1 MLRNGWRCA
10 LAGAA
15 LGLASGAVAADTGEV
30 RVSVSSPAPGGKL
43 RDYLHQARIEG
54 SALADGGGPDQFDV
68 MLVLDVS
75 DSTKAASG
83 ADVDRDGLVGVDPHN
98 ELLPPGAFAP
108 DVFST
113 DLGDTVLQA
122 QVLAA
127 RTLLQGLDARRVR
140 VGLVTFAGEVNR
152 ATGERKSIEQQ
163 DAWLQLPLTNDYAAI
178 DRALVSVLARGPN
191 GATNFAAGIRLGII
205 ELAGLSGAIS
215 VPRAGVSKVMLFLT
229 DGIPTLPVGK
239 GTVEDPGDDEAALR
253 AAQLARG
260 AGISINTYALGQA
273 ALQYP
278 RVVTEM
284 ARMTVGTYSPVQNP
298 GDIVTLLQGV
308 SFADVEDVVLTN
320 LSTGEF
326 STDVRL
332 APDGS
337 FTGFVPVREGKNRV
351 RISALASDGSRGSV
365 ELEFDFEHNQV
376 GDRAR
381 LDELARIREQNKQLE
396 IHRLGM
402 EIEQFRQEQRKRV
415 EIEAQRPGPESAPK
429 P

>member
-1 MLRNGWRCA
+1 
-10 LAGAA
+10 
-15 LGLASGAVAADTGEV
+15 
-30 RVSVSSPAPGGKL
+30 
-43 RDYLHQARIEG
+43 
-54 SALADGGGPDQFDV
+54 
-68 MLVLDVS
+68 MLVIDVS

-127 RTLLQGLDARRVR
+127 RTLVQGLDARRVR
-140 VGLVTFAGEVNR
+140 VGLVTFAGEVNP
-152 ATGERKSIEQQ
+152 ATGERKSIDQQ

-205 ELAGLSGAIS
+205 ELAGLSGAVS
-215 VPRAGVSKVMLFLT
+215 VPRGGVSKVMLFLT

-260 AGISINTYALGQA
+260 AGISINTYALGGA

-320 LSTGEF
+320 LSTGEL

-332 APDGS
+332 GPDGG

-365 ELEFDFEHNQV
+365 ELEFDFEHSEV

-381 LDELARIREQNKQLE
+381 LDELERIREQNKQLE

-402 EIEQFRQEQRKRV
+402 EIEQFRQEQRKRL
-415 EIEAQRPGPESAPK
+415 ELEAQRPGAESAPK